1 MSIIMRK
8 LIAKELHVNR
18 WLIGGSAIAA
28 ALSIAIAALG
38 TALGK
43 TAFNIGA
50 LAWLTT
56 VIALGVMLAIYG
68 IMNERKEQS
77 LQFVLSLPLSVSQY
91 VRAKLLGLLLGF
103 LGPWL
108 VATLGAAVLVL
119 AHPGVPDGLLPY
131 VLTLC
136 VFMLM
141 NYSLVLCGTL
151 LVRSESAVS
160 VVIILTNML
169 VSVYMFTIGT
179 QAGLKDHMYG
189 PTPVWNDTFFTV
201 LGVELLIFVV
211 ALALPLATAARR
223 RDFI

>member
-1 MSIIMRK
+1 MSILTRK
-8 LIAKELHVNR
+8 LIAKELYLHR
-18 WLIGGSAIAA
+18 WLIAGAALAA
-28 ALSIAIAALG
+28 ALSALTAAF
-38 TALGK
+38 GK

-50 LAWLTT
+50 LTWLTT

-108 VATLGAAVLVL
+108 VATISAAILVL

-131 VLTLC
+131 VLALC

-141 NYSLVLCGTL
+141 NFSLVLCGTL
-151 LVRSESAVS
+151 LARSESAVS

-189 PTPVWNDTFFTV
+189 STPVWNDTFFYV
-201 LGVELLIFVV
+201 IAVELIVFVV
-211 ALALPLATAARR
+211 ALTLPLATAARR
-223 RDFI
+223 RDFL

>member
-1 MSIIMRK
+1 MSIVIRK
-8 LIAKELHVNR
+8 LIAKELYVNR
-18 WLIGGSAIAA
+18 WLIVGGAVAA
-28 ALSIAIAALG
+28 AMSAA
-38 TALGK
+38 TAAFGEM
-43 TAFNIGA
+43 AFNIGA
-50 LAWLTT
+50 LTWLTT

-91 VRAKLLGLLLGF
+91 VRAKLFGLLLSF

-108 VATLGAAVLVL
+108 VATLAAAILVL

-131 VLTLC
+131 VLALC

-141 NYSLVLCGTL
+141 NFSLVLCGTL

-160 VVIILTNML
+160 AVIILTNML

-179 QAGLKDHMYG
+179 QAGLKDHMHG
-189 PTPVWNDTFFTV
+189 PTPVWNDTFFYV
-201 LGVELLIFVV
+201 LIVELIVFVV
-211 ALALPLATAARR
+211 ALVLPLATAARR

>member
-1 MSIIMRK
+1 MNIVVRK
-8 LIAKELHVNR
+8 LIAKELYVNR
-18 WLIGGSAIAA
+18 WLIAGAAVAA
-28 ALSIAIAALG
+28 ALSAGTAALG
-38 TALGK
+38 EM
-43 TAFNIGA
+43 AFNIGA
-50 LAWLTT
+50 LTWITT
-56 VIALGVMLAIYG
+56 VIAVGVMLAIYG
-68 IMNERKEQS
+68 VMNERKEQS

-91 VRAKLLGLLLGF
+91 VGAKLLGLLLSF

-108 VATLGAAVLVL
+108 VATLGAAILVL

-131 VLTLC
+131 VLALC

-141 NYSLVLCGTL
+141 NFSLVLCGTL
-151 LVRSESAVS
+151 FVRSESAVS

-201 LGVELLIFVV
+201 LGVELFVLVV

>member
-1 MSIIMRK
+1 MSILTRK
-8 LIAKELHVNR
+8 LIAKELYLHR
-18 WLIGGSAIAA
+18 WLIAGAALAA
-28 ALSIAIAALG
+28 ALSALTAAF
-38 TALGK
+38 GK

-50 LAWLTT
+50 LTWLTT

-108 VATLGAAVLVL
+108 VATISAAILVL

-131 VLTLC
+131 VMALC

-141 NYSLVLCGTL
+141 NFSLVLCGTL
-151 LVRSESAVS
+151 LARSESAVS

-189 PTPVWNDTFFTV
+189 PTPVWNDTFFYV
-201 LGVELLIFVV
+201 IAVELIVFVV
-211 ALALPLATAARR
+211 ALTLPLATAARR

>member
-1 MSIIMRK
+1 MNIVIRK
-8 LIAKELHVNR
+8 LIAKELYVNR
-18 WLIGGSAIAA
+18 WLIAGAAIAA
-28 ALSIAIAALG
+28 ALSAATAALG
-38 TALGK
+38 EM
-43 TAFNIGA
+43 AFNIGA
-50 LAWLTT
+50 LTWLTT
-56 VIALGVMLAIYG
+56 IIAFGVMLGMYG
-68 IMNERKEQS
+68 VMNERKEQS

-91 VRAKLLGLLLGF
+91 VGAKLLGLLLSF

-108 VATLGAAVLVL
+108 VATLGAAILVL

-131 VLTLC
+131 VLALC

-141 NYSLVLCGTL
+141 NFSLVLCGTM

-160 VVIILTNML
+160 AVIILTNML

-201 LGVELLIFVV
+201 LGVELLVLVV

>member
-1 MSIIMRK
+1 MNIVVRK

-18 WLIGGSAIAA
+18 WLIAGSAVAA
-28 ALSIAIAALG
+28 ALSAATAALG
-38 TALGK
+38 K
-43 TAFNIGA
+43 MAFNIGA
-50 LAWLTT
+50 LTWITT
-56 VIALGVMLAIYG
+56 VIAAGVMLAIYG
-68 IMNERKEQS
+68 VMNERKEQS
-77 LQFVLSLPLSVSQY
+77 LQFVLSLPLSVGQY
-91 VRAKLLGLLLGF
+91 VRAKLLGLLLSF

-108 VATLGAAVLVL
+108 VATLGAVILVL
-119 AHPGVPDGLLPY
+119 AHPDVPDGLLPY
-131 VLTLC
+131 VLALC

-141 NYSLVLCGTL
+141 NFSLVLCGTL

-160 VVIILTNML
+160 AVIILTNML

-201 LGVELLIFVV
+201 IGAELFVFVV

>member
-18 WLIGGSAIAA
+18 WLIVGSAVAA
-28 ALSIAIAALG
+28 ALSVAVAALS

-50 LAWLTT
+50 LTWLTT

-91 VRAKLLGLLLGF
+91 VRAKLLGLLLSF

-108 VATLGAAVLVL
+108 VATLGAAILVL

-141 NYSLVLCGTL
+141 NFSLVLCGTL

-189 PTPVWNDTFFTV
+189 PTPVWNGTFYSV
-201 LGVELLIFVV
+201 LIVELIVFVV
-211 ALALPLATAARR
+211 ALTLPLATTARR

>member
-1 MSIIMRK
+1 MSILTRK
-8 LIAKELHVNR
+8 LIAKELYMHR
-18 WLIGGSAIAA
+18 WLIAGAAIAA
-28 ALSIAIAALG
+28 ALSALAAAFG
-38 TALGK
+38 EM
-43 TAFNIGA
+43 AFNIGA
-50 LAWLTT
+50 LTWLTT

-77 LQFVLSLPLSVSQY
+77 LQFVLSLPLSVGQY

-108 VATLGAAVLVL
+108 VATISATILVL

-131 VLTLC
+131 VLALC

-141 NYSLVLCGTL
+141 NFSLVLCGTL
-151 LVRSESAVS
+151 HARSESAVS

-189 PTPVWNDTFFTV
+189 STPVWNDTFFYV
-201 LGVELLIFVV
+201 IAVELIVFVV
-211 ALALPLATAARR
+211 ALTLPLATAARR

>member
-1 MSIIMRK
+1 MNIVVRK
-8 LIAKELHVNR
+8 LIVKELYVNR
-18 WLIGGSAIAA
+18 WLIAGAAVAA
-28 ALSIAIAALG
+28 ALSAATAALG
-38 TALGK
+38 K
-43 TAFNIGA
+43 MAFNIGA
-50 LAWLTT
+50 LTWITT
-56 VIALGVMLAIYG
+56 VIAVGVMLAIYG
-68 IMNERKEQS
+68 VMNERKEQS

-91 VRAKLLGLLLGF
+91 VGAKLLGLLLSF

-108 VATLGAAVLVL
+108 VATLGAAILVL

-131 VLTLC
+131 VLALC

-141 NYSLVLCGTL
+141 NFSLVLCGTL
-151 LVRSESAVS
+151 FVRSESAVS

-201 LGVELLIFVV
+201 LGVELFVLVV